1 MEKQRWEAEKRK
13 SQKKEDAGARKGG
26 KVAIHRVFPM
36 ICGSGGSK
44 SRVRSHVARCEMK
57 NCSTIQVLL
66 YNISFYFFK
75 SMWTFHQI
83 PMFWW
88 IFQSYGQHLQIL
100 LWLYL
105 AVFGFPKAQKGYQPA
120 GNLTTFFA
128 DQLGTWDAH
137 SAEKAGWS
145 AAAGGPGGTYEG
157 ADGAGRLFFFSYE
170 LYYIYMTIVCFKNN
184 IYDPIVIVI

>member
-137 SAEKAGWS
+137 ARRKLDEVLPQEVLEERMKGLM
-145 AAAGGPGGTYEG
+145 GL
-157 ADGAGRLFFFSYE
+157 DGCFFFSYE

-184 IYDPIVIVI
+184 I